1 MVLVFAGIVTVFIDD
16 LRPVESVHVIRGEID
31 SFPVWNLFDQ
41 NGKPVMTSTARSDVF
56 FFASANQ
63 LPVVQLH

>member
-31 SFPVWNLFDQ
+31 SFRS
-41 NGKPVMTSTARSDVF
+41 GTYSTRTESRS
-56 FFASANQ
+56 
-63 LPVVQLH
+63 